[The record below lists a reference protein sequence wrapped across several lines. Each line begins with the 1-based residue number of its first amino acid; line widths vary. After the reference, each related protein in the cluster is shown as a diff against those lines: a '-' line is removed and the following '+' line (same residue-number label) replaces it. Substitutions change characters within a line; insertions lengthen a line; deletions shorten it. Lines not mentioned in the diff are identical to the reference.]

1 MGERTAEKKM
11 EIVMRIDKV
20 GGTFYIHPKRPVKGI
35 ADIERLARRR
45 GFYGPEW
52 KLDKAIS
59 KQLVFMCG
67 DEKSIVT
74 YEIKD

>member
-1 MGERTAEKKM
+1 
-11 EIVMRIDKV
+11 MRIDKV

-35 ADIERLARRR
+35 ANIERLARRC

-59 KQLVFMCG
+59 KKIVFRCG
-67 DEKSIVT
+67 CEKSTVT